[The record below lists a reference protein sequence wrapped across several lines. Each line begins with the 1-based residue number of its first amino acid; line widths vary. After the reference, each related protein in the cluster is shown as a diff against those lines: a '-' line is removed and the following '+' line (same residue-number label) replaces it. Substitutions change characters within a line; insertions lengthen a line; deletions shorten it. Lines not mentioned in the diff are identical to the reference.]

1 MNQPGEGGRGRTYSG
16 APAGKMGYLGVVS
29 IGIGGMVGGGI
40 FAVLGLATQLAG
52 GGAPVA
58 FAIAGLVALLSAYS
72 YARLSV
78 GYPSRGGTVAFLNR
92 AYGPGL
98 LTGGLNVLLWLS
110 YIVMLSLY
118 SSAFGSYSATFLPEA
133 LQPLGRHVL
142 LSAAIL
148 AITTLNMFSADVI
161 GRAESWVVGL
171 KLAILLFFVAVGLGG
186 VDFHRVTP
194 AGWESPLRLVAG
206 GMIIFLAYEG
216 FELIANTARDVGDPS
231 RTLPKAFYS
240 AVGFVIVLYVL
251 VALVAVGNLPV
262 GRIVA
267 AKDYALAAAARPFLG
282 DFGFML
288 IAVAAMLS
296 TVSAINATLYGA
308 ARFSYIIAK
317 DGELPAF
324 LERKIWNRP
333 LSGLFLTSGATLVVA
348 NFFDVS
354 SISTMGSSGFLIIF
368 GAVNGAGVRLAD
380 SVGGRRWISAA
391 GVAACGLAL
400 AALLWQTF
408 VNSPGQ
414 LVVLVVLVGLAFGI
428 ESGYRRFSGRGEIR
442 AGEGGR

>member
-1 MNQPGEGGRGRTYSG
+1 VALERMNQPGEGGRGRTYSG

-267 AKDYALAAAARPFLG
+267 AKD
-282 DFGFML
+282 
-288 IAVAAMLS
+288 
-296 TVSAINATLYGA
+296 
-308 ARFSYIIAK
+308 
-317 DGELPAF
+317 
-324 LERKIWNRP
+324 
-333 LSGLFLTSGATLVVA
+333 
-348 NFFDVS
+348 
-354 SISTMGSSGFLIIF
+354 
-368 GAVNGAGVRLAD
+368 
-380 SVGGRRWISAA
+380 
-391 GVAACGLAL
+391 
-400 AALLWQTF
+400 
-408 VNSPGQ
+408 
-414 LVVLVVLVGLAFGI
+414 
-428 ESGYRRFSGRGEIR
+428 
-442 AGEGGR
+442 